1 MSERTNYY
9 RKAQSDAWDTVEEFA
24 DTITEQVQRGEE
36 VSSDL
41 YNDYPNGD
49 DYHHSTHVDKWYN
62 LTQAAE
68 VLDQLA
74 EHTEEDSGLWQG
86 QEPRE
91 AIGTQAAFTYG
102 NAVMAEWQ
110 SLVEELNTEL
120 SDVTLEFPDTTEV
133 AEEERQTTEAQVR
146 YCRFWLLLSR
156 KEWESDTLRTLYT
169 ATEKALKN
177 GSTTELL
184 VFADAL
190 QEDGEEAQAKEL
202 REIAAFTLPTETE

>member
-1 MSERTNYY
+1 MTEHTNYY
-9 RKAQSDAWDTVEEFA
+9 LKAQSDAWDTVQEFA

-41 YNDYPNGD
+41 YNDYPDGD
-49 DYHHSTHVDKWYN
+49 GYHHSTHVDKWYN

-68 VLDQLA
+68 VLDQLS

-110 SLVEELNTEL
+110 SLVEELNSEL
-120 SDVTLEFPDTTEV
+120 GEVVLEFPDTTE
-133 AEEERQTTEAQVR
+133 ATDDERQTTEAQVR

-156 KEWESDTLRTLYT
+156 KEWQSDTLRTLYT
-169 ATEKALKN
+169 ATEKALKA
-177 GSTTELL
+177 GSVVELL

-190 QEDGEEAQAKEL
+190 QEEGKETEAKEL
-202 REIAAFTLPTETE
+202 REIASFTLPAE